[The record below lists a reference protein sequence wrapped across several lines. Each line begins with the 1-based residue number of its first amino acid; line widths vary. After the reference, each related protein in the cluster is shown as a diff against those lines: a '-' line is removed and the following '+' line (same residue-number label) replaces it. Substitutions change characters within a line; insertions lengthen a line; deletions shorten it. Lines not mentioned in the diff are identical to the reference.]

1 MTTTPPKSDVAAAE
15 AAPFRIVVLP
25 RGWVLIGRYHA
36 AADGTFTLI
45 DAAVIRRWGTT
56 RGLGELYAGP
66 RGATQLDPCV
76 GIVRGLTSAVLFT
89 IGVDQHAWRTVL
101 AS

>member
-1 MTTTPPKSDVAAAE
+1 MTTPTTDSPAAAAE

-36 AADGTFTLI
+36 PGDGTFTLL
-45 DAAVIRRWGTT
+45 DGAVIRRWGTT

-66 RGATQLDPCV
+66 RAATQLDPCV

-89 IGVDQHAWRTVL
+89 IGVNQHAWRTVL
-101 AS
+101 S